1 MARSKN
7 KLRFAIVFVAVLLLV
22 HSVPGVKAAPAVA
35 TVRPDPPTLNLT
47 LNQVGDVNIWIE
59 DVTDLYGVEIHGH
72 FDPSVLQVVDAY
84 PGAPGVQLSPGT
96 FPLPQAIIQNS
107 ADNGL
112 GTLVYVVTQINPT
125 ASANGSGIMMRIS
138 FQGMA
143 VTQDSP
149 LVIDY
154 LGLWDPIGGTIPS
167 AFQNGLINIFAYR
180 YYIPLLS
187 RAN

>member
-7 KLRFAIVFVAVLLLV
+7 KVHIAIVFVVVLLLV

-35 TVRPDPPTLNLT
+35 TVRPSPTPLDLT
-47 LNQVGDVNIWIE
+47 LNQVGGLDMLIE
-59 DVTDLYGVEIHGH
+59 DVTDLWGVEIRAH
-72 FDPSVLQVVDAY
+72 FDSAFLQVVDAD

-96 FPLPQAIIQNS
+96 FPLPEAIIKNS
-107 ADNGL
+107 ADNTL